1 MMNLADLMRDS
12 DSAEI
17 VCAYKGA
24 VVRKLTV
31 IERDNSTFVRID
43 AMTEHV
49 DVLISTE
56 ITYQPWMFDR
66 GSLLFSHAGGTGK
79 LCTEGDLI
87 RYPDGRS
94 FHVYPDNVHERED
107 EGTSDAGERV
117 N

>member
-1 MMNLADLMRDS
+1 MMNFADLMRDQ

-31 IERDNSTFVRID
+31 IERDSSTFVRID
-43 AMTEHV
+43 ALTEHV

-56 ITYQPWMFDR
+56 IIYQPWTFDR
-66 GSLLFSHAGGTGK
+66 GSMLFGHSGGTGK

-87 RYPDGRS
+87 RFPDGRS
-94 FHVYPDNVHERED
+94 FSVYPDAMPERED